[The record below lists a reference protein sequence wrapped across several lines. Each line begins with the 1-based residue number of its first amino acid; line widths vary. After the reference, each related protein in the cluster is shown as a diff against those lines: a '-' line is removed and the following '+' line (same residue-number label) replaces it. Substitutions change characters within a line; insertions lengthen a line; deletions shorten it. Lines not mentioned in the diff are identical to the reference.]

1 MKNKL
6 IVLFLFSFLSLTQFH
21 AFSQAYVIP
30 NFTNEKPGSNTG
42 NTKGEIV
49 SNISAEFGLGD
60 DWTFIFSFDGTFESR
75 EWYGPGQKWA
85 RPMQKI
91 VEYEGIYYI
100 TKDQNGKKT
109 IHLHY
114 SNGKEREVGLR
125 YEGNR
130 AIVSYDNK
138 AHKEIQ

>member
-1 MKNKL
+1 MKNSKKAIL
-6 IVLFLFSFLSLTQFH
+6 LTLLCIVSLC
-21 AFSQAYVIP
+21 AFSQSYVIP
-30 NFTNEKPGSNTG
+30 NFTNEKPGSNSN
-42 NTKGEIV
+42 NTQGVRV

-60 DWTFIFSFDGTFESR
+60 DWTFVFFHDGTFESR

-91 VEYEGIYYI
+91 VEYEGTYYI

-109 IHLHY
+109 IHLQY

-130 AIVSYDNK
+130 AIISYDDK
-138 AHKEIQ
+138 AHKEIR

>member
-1 MKNKL
+1 MKNRV
-6 IVLFLFSFLSLTQFH
+6 IVLFLFSFLSLIPFY

-30 NFTNEKPGSNTG
+30 HFTNEKPGG
-42 NTKGEIV
+42 NSENSEGERV
-49 SNISAEFGLGD
+49 GNISAEFGLGE
-60 DWTFIFSFDGTFESR
+60 DWTFVFYYDGSFESR

-85 RPMQKI
+85 RPMRRI
-91 VEYEGIYYI
+91 VEYEGTYYI
-100 TKDQNGKKT
+100 TKDQKGKKT
-109 IHLHY
+109 IHLQY
-114 SNGKEREVGLR
+114 SNGKERDVCLR